1 MTKISSIKP
10 ADDET
15 KRRPIPSITWNNGTE
30 KSIIEEGF
38 GPEESKDGKYEEP
51 LNVYIDENRFLSEVD
66 TRQGPIL
73 REVTKII
80 RLKATDWSSEKRER
94 KEYLI
99 YYENWQGKN
108 WLGVDIAP
116 VTDHIEGVYT
126 ATTRQLQFDKNTGQ
140 GLFYKKGKP
149 QQTHYIPFSKKTV
162 DQIIAGHYK
171 DSQESV
177 RYITDPASIHF
188 VVKFASEDSK
198 PGQMRYGQRT
208 EFSYQQFA
216 TWTFADLY
224 KMATRPWGNQDPN
237 IGPTMTSY
245 K

>member
-30 KSIIEEGF
+30 KSIVEEGF

-66 TRQGPIL
+66 IRQGPIL

-99 YYENWQGKN
+99 Y
-108 WLGVDIAP
+108 
-116 VTDHIEGVYT
+116 
-126 ATTRQLQFDKNTGQ
+126 
-140 GLFYKKGKP
+140 
-149 QQTHYIPFSKKTV
+149 
-162 DQIIAGHYK
+162 
-171 DSQESV
+171 
-177 RYITDPASIHF
+177 
-188 VVKFASEDSK
+188 
-198 PGQMRYGQRT
+198 
-208 EFSYQQFA
+208 
-216 TWTFADLY
+216 
-224 KMATRPWGNQDPN
+224 
-237 IGPTMTSY
+237 
-245 K
+245 